1 MAVTTHPWIPEN
13 TEWSISTCADEPK
26 CNGQHLTVL
35 TQMETFSSTCMSCSM
50 DLVLD
55 KYPAFFICLDN
66 RFSSAKISVIW
77 GCY

>member
-1 MAVTTHPWIPEN
+1 MAVTTHPQIPEN

-35 TQMETFSSTCMSCSM
+35 TQMETFSSTHMSCSM

-55 KYPAFFICLDN
+55 KYPAFYICLDN
-66 RFSSAKISVIW
+66 RFSSAKISVI
-77 GCY
+77 